1 MEAYMTE
8 SIKPAMTVK
17 EVASFLSVDE
27 KTIYRLVQ
35 QGKLPGFKVA
45 GAWRFQFDD
54 IKGWISEQKSL
65 MAPTMSLNQIVSSE
79 SAPD

>member
-1 MEAYMTE
+1 MTE

-17 EVASFLSVDE
+17 DVASFLSVDE

-54 IKGWISEQKSL
+54 IQGWINFQKSL
-65 MAPTMSLNQIVSSE
+65 MTSTVSAHQVIATQPTSV
-79 SAPD
+79 

>member
-1 MEAYMTE
+1 MEASMTE

-17 EVASFLSVDE
+17 DVASFLSVDE

-54 IKGWISEQKSL
+54 IQGWINLQKSL
-65 MAPTMSLNQIVSSE
+65 MTPNI
-79 SAPD
+79 SAHQVIATQSTSV